1 MVYTYGRDFA
11 PINFAGERFR
21 TELVRRAR
29 RPVEFYEVSL
39 DAARQRMTPVREDEV
54 LAQYL
59 TERFASH
66 RPDLIVT
73 IGAPAA
79 RFVLTNRPRLFPSV
93 PALIG
98 AAEPRMIAAQP
109 LSARDAVVSARLD
122 LPAMIDSILAVRP
135 ETRHV
140 TMILGASDNET
151 RWRDAAERDFI
162 PYRGRI
168 DFDYTN
174 DLSLD
179 QIRNR
184 VATLSSQSVIL
195 FAVLA
200 VDAAGV
206 AHEQDDALLELS
218 AAARVPMFG
227 LFDAQLG
234 KGIVGGPLVSLSRVG
249 DAMAESAARILS
261 GEEVSRIPRVEI
273 APVSMLYDWRELAR
287 WKIPESRLPPA
298 SIVLHRPATL
308 WEQYSGI
315 ITAVFA
321 IILLQMAFIAV
332 LGVQHRR
339 LRAAEKETRD
349 LSTRLLS
356 ANEDERRRLARDLHD
371 DFSHRIARL
380 SMDAAQLERSERLRD
395 EPRIVHN
402 IREELSHLAEDIHD
416 VSHRLHPTT
425 LEDLGLADALRT
437 ECDQVSRSAALKIVV
452 DVDAVPE
459 QLPLEIALCAFRVA
473 QEALRNVSRHAR
485 ASTVDLSVKASNGSL
500 SLAVRDDGVGF
511 DPTVQ
516 RGLASLGHASMRER
530 VRLLGGVLE
539 IHSAPGHGTTIQ
551 TRIPLS
557 VTIS

>member
-1 MVYTYGRDFA
+1 MVYSYGRDFA
-11 PINFAGERFR
+11 PINVAGERFR
-21 TELVRRAR
+21 SELVRRAK
-29 RPVEFYEVSL
+29 RPIEFYEASL
-39 DAARQRMTPVREDEV
+39 DSARLRSVAEREDEV
-54 LAQYL
+54 LTTYL
-59 TERFASH
+59 TEKFSSH
-66 RPDLIVT
+66 RPDLVVT

-79 RFVLTNRPRLFPSV
+79 RFLLANRPRLFPSV
-93 PALIG
+93 PCLIG
-98 AAEPRMIAAQP
+98 AVDPRMIAAQP
-109 LSARDAVVSARLD
+109 LGALDAAVTAHID
-122 LPAMIDSILAVRP
+122 LPAIIDTILALRP
-135 ETRHV
+135 ETDHV
-140 TMILGASDNET
+140 TIVFGASDNEM
-151 RWRDAAERDFI
+151 RWRDAAQHDLV
-162 PYRGRI
+162 PYRGRV

-179 QIRNR
+179 EIRDR
-184 VATLSSQSVIL
+184 LATLSSRSAIL
-195 FAVLA
+195 FGVLA

-206 AHEQDDALLELS
+206 AYEQDHALIELS
-218 AAARVPMFG
+218 AAARAPMFG
-227 LFDAQLG
+227 LFDTQLG
-234 KGIVGGPLVSLSRVG
+234 KGIVGGSLVSLTRVG
-249 DAMAESAARILS
+249 DAMAGTAMRILD
-261 GEEVSRIPRVEI
+261 GEAVSKLPSVDI
-273 APVSMLYDWRELAR
+273 AGASMLYDWRQLVR

-308 WEQYSGI
+308 WEQYAGI
-315 ITAVFA
+315 VTAVSA
-321 IILLQMAFIAV
+321 IILVQMAFIAV

-349 LSTRLLS
+349 LSARLLS

-437 ECDQVSRSAALKIVV
+437 ECDLLARSAALKIVV
-452 DVDAVPE
+452 EVDAVPE
-459 QLPLEIALCAFRVA
+459 QLPSEIALCAFRVA

-516 RGLASLGHASMRER
+516 RGVSLGHASMRER
-530 VRLLGGVLE
+530 VRLLGGVVE
-539 IHSAPGHGTTIQ
+539 IHSAPGRGTTIQ
-551 TRIPLS
+551 THIPLT